1 MNQSEDIPGMDFLNS
16 AFDSSTFIR
25 TNYNYMKSFAAAN
38 ANVPSLSRSHKSHHR
53 PSRNV
58 NNNNNK
64 GSIIKSD
71 SKTKSNQGNNNNNE
85 PNNSEAANNETNANQ
100 SNPNQQGFVAQN
112 SVSRPQLSSKSSSI
126 VTNFQPS
133 ISSRTTDGRTIWLR
147 HLAAAAA
154 SASAKREYCSKTQ
167 IYCEAVSR
175 ALDIG
180 TCRVVPF
187 FGAFLHDLR
196 FIIESV
202 PSVNVTCNRNVQ
214 KPIEMVSKLNGEEN
228 YFTRICV
235 AGLLNTRKLE
245 LAHMLLQDISMFHSH
260 PMKMPDSNMDSN
272 RFISAA
278 VSQLVANDRKA
289 QAHLSLNDS
298 ASKYGN
304 TTTSTAGLLN
314 PLVHSNLSKS
324 ASSLTYKSSSS
335 LNKASEEAALRLESY
350 NEEVGGLNDLASL
363 ISYVSG
369 KTSQSFTPIR
379 DDFSMVGSSMATP
392 PMDSIKATQHNI
404 SFVQLQDNPG
414 LDNQVIQTLQNGFTF
429 VCALNELE
437 VVQSSCLLNIRLE
450 ANNSTLVWS
459 KPAWDISNAWISP
472 AIGSSPNSKLNEFI
486 CIFGPLINSF

>member
-1 MNQSEDIPGMDFLNS
+1 MYQNNQNRTALVNQSEDIPGMHFLNS

-25 TNYNYMKSFAAAN
+25 TNHNYMQSFAAAN
-38 ANVPSLSRSHKSHHR
+38 ANVQSLSRSRKSHR
-53 PSRNV
+53 SKTDT
-58 NNNNNK
+58 K
-64 GSIIKSD
+64 GSVIKSEANK
-71 SKTKSNQGNNNNNE
+71 SKAGQGTNTNE
-85 PNNSEAANNETNANQ
+85 PNREHNEAAASSEAANQ
-100 SNPNQQGFVAQN
+100 SGPNHQQGLAH
-112 SVSRPQLSSKSSSI
+112 SSIRPQLSSKSSSI
-126 VTNFQPS
+126 VTTFQPS

-175 ALDIG
+175 ALDIA

-202 PSVNVTCNRNVQ
+202 PSVSVTCDRNVQ

-245 LAHMLLQDISMFHSH
+245 LAHMLLQDISMFHMH
-260 PMKMPDSNMDSN
+260 PLKMPDSNMDAN

-278 VSQLVANDRKA
+278 VSQLMANDRKT
-289 QAHLSLNDS
+289 QAHLSLS
-298 ASKYGN
+298 HHEPAHKP
-304 TTTSTAGLLN
+304 TSAGLLN
-314 PLVHSNLSKS
+314 PLLAH
-324 ASSLTYKSSSS
+324 SSLAKSSSS
-335 LNKASEEAALRLESY
+335 LAFKSSSSASLSKASEEAALRVESY
-350 NEEVGGLNDLASL
+350 NETVGGLNDMASL

-369 KTSQSFTPIR
+369 KCSQSFTPIR
-379 DDFSMVGSSMATP
+379 DHFSMIGGSTMATP
-392 PMDSIKATQHNI
+392 PIDSIKATQHNI
-404 SFVQLQDNPG
+404 SFVRLQDNPD
-414 LDNQVIQTLQNGFTF
+414 LDYQIIQTLQNGFTF
-429 VCALNELE
+429 VCALNELD

-472 AIGSSPNSKLNEFI
+472 AINNSPNCK
-486 CIFGPLINSF
+486 